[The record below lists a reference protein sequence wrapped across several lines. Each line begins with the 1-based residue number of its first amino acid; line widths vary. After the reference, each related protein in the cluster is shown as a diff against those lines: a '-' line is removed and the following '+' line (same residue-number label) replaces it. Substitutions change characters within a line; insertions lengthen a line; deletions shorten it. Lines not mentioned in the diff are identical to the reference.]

1 METHPQSAS
10 DSAPGANNVSEV
22 HNPSVDEGAARQGAC
37 AQVHLPT
44 GAMCIM
50 RHGHEESCE
59 FSPAGQVDSLLAER
73 KAAED
78 W

>member
-1 METHPQSAS
+1 MDTHPQRETIADGST
-10 DSAPGANNVSEV
+10 NVSEV
-22 HNPSVDEGAARQGAC
+22 HNPSVDEAAAVQGAC

-50 RHGHEESCE
+50 RHGHEGSCQ
-59 FSPAGQVDSLLAER
+59 FSPALEAEGLLATR
-73 KAAED
+73 KTAEH

>member
-1 METHPQSAS
+1 MDTHAQPKTEP
-10 DSAPGANNVSEV
+10 APNTDNVSEV
-22 HNPSVDEGAARQGAC
+22 HNPSVDEDAAGDGAC

-50 RHGHEESCE
+50 RHGHVESCE
-59 FSPAGQVDSLLAER
+59 FSPAAEADTLLAAR
-73 KAAED
+73 KTAEH

>member
-1 METHPQSAS
+1 MDTHFGPTTDS
-10 DSAPGANNVSEV
+10 DVNPTNVSEV
-22 HNPSVDEGAARQGAC
+22 HNASVDEDAAQDGAC

-50 RHGHEESCE
+50 RHGHDGSCE
-59 FSPAGQVDSLLAER
+59 FTP
-73 KAAED
+73 AAEAGAVLAMRKTAEH